1 MGALEQAHARVE
13 GAVDLVPAFVAAW
26 ARGHWTVENTVHW
39 VRDVV
44 FGEDRCQV
52 RTRNTPAVLA
62 AVRDLIRGTLTLAGY
77 VNTAAGRRAHTER
90 HRVLALYGIT

>member
-1 MGALEQAHARVE
+1 MFNQIDDTDLTGAVITGETVYAITDLPAEQADAAE
-13 GAVDLVPAFVAAW
+13 IAAW

-44 FGEDRCQV
+44 FGEDKSQA

-62 AVRDLIRGTLTLAGY
+62 AVRDLIRGALKLAG
-77 VNTAAGRRAHTER
+77 
-90 HRVLALYGIT
+90 